1 MFSKLRKVRRNLLAS
16 YFTAT
21 FFRLTRRS
29 ILTPIRMLK
38 SILSEDY
45 MDSTDML
52 IALWLMAVIVV
63 LIACLAVCIASICMT
78 VTAITAGVWNEAV
91 TGILLT
97 CVTGAALIASCIM
110 R

>member
-1 MFSKLRKVRRNLLAS
+1 M
-16 YFTAT
+16 
-21 FFRLTRRS
+21 
-29 ILTPIRMLK
+29 IPIKMLK

-52 IALWLMAVIVV
+52 IALWLLAVIVV
-63 LIACLAVCIASICMT
+63 LIACLAVCIASISLT
-78 VTAITAGVWNEAV
+78 VTAIKAGVWDEAV

-97 CVTGAALIASCIM
+97 CVTGAALIGSCL

>member
-1 MFSKLRKVRRNLLAS
+1 M
-16 YFTAT
+16 
-21 FFRLTRRS
+21 
-29 ILTPIRMLK
+29 IPIRMLK

-52 IALWLMAVIVV
+52 IALWLMAIIVV
-63 LIACLAVCIASICMT
+63 LIACLAVCIASICMA
-78 VTAITAGVWNEAV
+78 VTAIKAGIWDEAF